1 MWAGAGV
8 IRSETR
14 CSTSYKS
21 SRWGLVVQ
29 GLPYSSAPD
38 ENGLEE
44 NDRENANDCGRELL
58 DSDLTHSIFHTNEKR
73 REIPRRIHVLG
84 VGNVGTFVAHS
95 LAGIPNRP
103 PITLMLRGK
112 SQARAWS
119 DRKDSGTLKIT
130 THNLTEARD
139 GFDIEWPQI
148 SRDESNQSFHESVA
162 GDTTQQGGAVQFN
175 TGLVTKRDSS
185 MSLSEGQAHGPQ
197 RNNSHDKLNDG
208 NTSNYVPI
216 KSQSSAI
223 QRETSHQHLDAY
235 DTSRDGYSVD
245 ADAEERPK
253 RTLKENESVIYNL
266 VVTLKAYATA
276 KAINSIAHRLT
287 RESTIL
293 FLQNGMGIIDEVNT
307 LVFPDPAQRPTYMVG
322 INSHGLKK
330 GKLDFEVIHSGKGTI
345 ALGIMPPLLVRD
357 SERIPTLSESSASAR
372 YMLRTMTRT
381 PVFVAVGFPPTQLLQ
396 QQLDKLAVNAIINP
410 LTAILNIING
420 GLVANFYLK
429 RVIRLLLA
437 EVSLVIRSLPE
448 LENVPNVK
456 MRFEPARLER
466 IALSVADKTYQ
477 NDSSMLQDVR
487 YGRQTEID
495 YINGYIVKR
504 GEELGVHCVLNYMLM
519 HMVRAKGVMTS
530 LDREERLPM
539 SFFKD
544 QE

>member
-8 IRSETR
+8 IRTESR
-14 CSTSYKS
+14 CLTSYKP
-21 SRWGLVVQ
+21 SRSGSVVQ
-29 GLPYSSAPD
+29 ELPYSSGPD
-38 ENGLEE
+38 ANGSKE
-44 NDRENANDCGRELL
+44 NDLDNADDDDGRELL
-58 DSDLTHSIFHTNEKR
+58 DSDRTYSIFHTEKKT
-73 REIPRRIHVLG
+73 REVPRRIHVLG

-112 SQARAWS
+112 TQARAWS
-119 DRKDSGTLKIT
+119 ERKDSGTLKIT
-130 THNLTEARD
+130 TYNLTEARD
-139 GFDIEWPQI
+139 GFDIEWPQN
-148 SRDESNQSFHESVA
+148 SRDAGDQSVHESGA
-162 GDTTQQGGAVQFN
+162 EDNRQHGGAVQVN
-175 TGLVTKRDSS
+175 MASKRDSS
-185 MSLSEGQAHGPQ
+185 MSLSEGQAHRSQ
-197 RNNSHDKLNDG
+197 RNNSQDEMNDG
-208 NTSNYVPI
+208 SMSNYVPI

-223 QRETSHQHLDAY
+223 QREIPQQHLDVY
-235 DTSRDGYSVD
+235 DTSRESYSMDPD
-245 ADAEERPK
+245 AKDSPTK
-253 RTLKENESVIYNL
+253 TPKENESIIYNL

-293 FLQNGMGIIDEVNT
+293 FLQNGMGIIDEVNN

-330 GKLDFEVIHSGKGTI
+330 GKLDFEVTHSGKGTI

-429 RVIRLLLA
+429 RVMRLLLA

-466 IALSVADKTYQ
+466 IALSVAEKTYQ

-487 YGRQTEID
+487 NGRQTEID

-519 HMVRAKGVMTS
+519 HMVKAKGVMTS
-530 LDREERLPM
+530 LDKEERLPM
-539 SFFKD
+539 SFFKGP
-544 QE
+544 E

>member
-1 MWAGAGV
+1 M
-8 IRSETR
+8 IRTESR
-14 CSTSYKS
+14 CSTSYKPF
-21 SRWGLVVQ
+21 RWGPVVQ
-29 GLPYSSAPD
+29 ELPYSSAPD
-38 ENGLEE
+38 ENGLKE
-44 NDRENANDCGRELL
+44 NDLDNADDDGRELL
-58 DSDLTHSIFHTNEKR
+58 DSDHTYSIFHTDKKR
-73 REIPRRIHVLG
+73 REVPRRIHVLG

-112 SQARAWS
+112 TQARTWS
-119 DRKDSGTLKIT
+119 ERKDSGTLKIT

-139 GFDIEWPQI
+139 GFDIEWPQNPH
-148 SRDESNQSFHESVA
+148 DEADQSVHESVI
-162 GDTTQQGGAVQFN
+162 GDTRQHGGAVQVN
-175 TGLVTKRDSS
+175 TGLATKRDSS
-185 MSLSEGQAHGPQ
+185 MSLSEGQAHRSQPK
-197 RNNSHDKLNDG
+197 NSQDKLNDG
-208 NTSNYVPI
+208 STSNYAPI

-223 QRETSHQHLDAY
+223 QRENSHQHLDAY
-235 DTSRDGYSVD
+235 DTSRGGHSVD
-245 ADAEERPK
+245 TDAEERPN
-253 RTLKENESVIYNL
+253 RTPKENESVIYNL

-276 KAINSIAHRLT
+276 KAINSIAPRLT

-293 FLQNGMGIIDEVNT
+293 FLQNGMGIIDEVNN

-330 GKLDFEVIHSGKGTI
+330 GKLDFEVAHSGKGTI

-381 PVFVAVGFPPTQLLQ
+381 PVFVAVGFPPTKLLQ

-429 RVIRLLLA
+429 RVMRLLLA

-448 LENVPNVK
+448 LQNVPNVK

-466 IALSVADKTYQ
+466 IALSVAEKTYQ

-487 YGRQTEID
+487 NDRQTEID

-519 HMVRAKGVMTS
+519 HMVKAKGVMTS
-530 LDREERLPM
+530 LDKEERLPM
-539 SFFKD
+539 SFFKSP
-544 QE
+544 E

>member
-1 MWAGAGV
+1 
-8 IRSETR
+8 
-14 CSTSYKS
+14 
-21 SRWGLVVQ
+21 
-29 GLPYSSAPD
+29 
-38 ENGLEE
+38 
-44 NDRENANDCGRELL
+44 
-58 DSDLTHSIFHTNEKR
+58 
-73 REIPRRIHVLG
+73 
-84 VGNVGTFVAHS
+84 
-95 LAGIPNRP
+95 
-103 PITLMLRGK
+103 MLRGK
-112 SQARAWS
+112 TQARAWNE
-119 DRKDSGTLKIT
+119 RKDSGTLKIT

-139 GFDIEWPQI
+139 GFDIEWPQYCH
-148 SRDESNQSFHESVA
+148 DEGDQSVHESGV
-162 GDTTQQGGAVQFN
+162 GDTRQHGGAVQVN
-175 TGLVTKRDSS
+175 TGLATKRDSS
-185 MSLSEGQAHGPQ
+185 MSLSEGQDYRSQ
-197 RNNSHDKLNDG
+197 WNNSQDQEDG
-208 NTSNYVPI
+208 STSNYAPI

-223 QRETSHQHLDAY
+223 QRENSHQHLDAY
-235 DTSRDGYSVD
+235 DTSRGGYNVD
-245 ADAEERPK
+245 ADAEELPK
-253 RTLKENESVIYNL
+253 RTPKEHESIIYNL

-293 FLQNGMGIIDEVNT
+293 FLQNGMGIIDEVNN

-330 GKLDFEVIHSGKGTI
+330 GKLDFEVTHSGKGTI

-357 SERIPTLSESSASAR
+357 SERIATLSESSASAR

-429 RVIRLLLA
+429 RVMRLLLA

-448 LENVPNVK
+448 LQNVPNVK

-466 IALSVADKTYQ
+466 IALSVAEKTYQ

-487 YGRQTEID
+487 NGRQTEID

-504 GEELGVHCVLNYMLM
+504 GEDLGVHCVLNYMLM
-519 HMVRAKGVMTS
+519 HMVKAKGVMTS
-530 LDREERLPM
+530 LDKEERLPM
-539 SFFKD
+539 SFFKGP
-544 QE
+544 E

>member
-1 MWAGAGV
+1 M
-8 IRSETR
+8 IRTESR
-14 CSTSYKS
+14 CSTPYKPF
-21 SRWGLVVQ
+21 RWGSVAQ
-29 GLPYSSAPD
+29 ELPYSSVPD
-38 ENGLEE
+38 ETGLRE
-44 NDRENANDCGRELL
+44 NDLDNADDEDGRELL
-58 DSDLTHSIFHTNEKR
+58 DSDHTYSIFHTDKKS
-73 REIPRRIHVLG
+73 REVPRRIHVLG
-84 VGNVGTFVAHS
+84 IGNVGTFVAHS

-112 SQARAWS
+112 TQARTWS
-119 DRKDSGTLKIT
+119 ERKDSGTLKIT
-130 THNLTEARD
+130 THDLTEARD

-148 SRDESNQSFHESVA
+148 SHDEGNQSVHESFT
-162 GDTTQQGGAVQFN
+162 GDSRQRRGAVQVN
-175 TGLVTKRDSS
+175 TGLTTERDSPVS
-185 MSLSEGQAHGPQ
+185 FSEGQAYRSQ
-197 RNNSHDKLNDG
+197 RNNFQNGMDDG
-208 NTSNYVPI
+208 STSNYVPI
-216 KSQSSAI
+216 KSQHSAI
-223 QRETSHQHLDAY
+223 QREIPQQHLDTY

-245 ADAEERPK
+245 PDPEDSPTK
-253 RTLKENESVIYNL
+253 TPKENESIIYNL
-266 VVTLKAYATA
+266 VVTLKAHGTA
-276 KAINSIAHRLT
+276 KAINTIAHRLT

-293 FLQNGMGIIDEVNT
+293 FLQNGMGIINEVNN

-330 GKLDFEVIHSGKGTI
+330 GRLDFEVIHSGKGTI
-345 ALGIMPPLLVRD
+345 ALGIMPPLLVRE

-410 LTAILNIING
+410 LTAILNIVNG

-437 EVSLVIRSLPE
+437 EVAAVIRSLPE
-448 LENVPNVK
+448 LQNVPNVK

-466 IALSVADKTYQ
+466 IALSVAEKTYQ

-519 HMVRAKGVMTS
+519 HMVKAKGVMTS
-530 LDREERLPM
+530 LDREERLPI
-539 SFFKD
+539 SLFKGP
-544 QE
+544 E

>member
-1 MWAGAGV
+1 M
-8 IRSETR
+8 S
-14 CSTSYKS
+14 
-21 SRWGLVVQ
+21 
-29 GLPYSSAPD
+29 YSSAPD
-38 ENGLEE
+38 ENGLEG
-44 NDRENANDCGRELL
+44 NDHDNAFDDGRDLL
-58 DSDLTHSIFHTNEKR
+58 QYDITNSVFQRDNKKWEV
-73 REIPRRIHVLG
+73 PRRIHVLG

-103 PITLMLRGK
+103 PITLMLRAR
-112 SQARAWS
+112 SQARAWNE
-119 DRKDSGTLKIT
+119 RKDGGTLKIK

-139 GFDIEWPQI
+139 GFDIEWPQNLEDKG
-148 SRDESNQSFHESVA
+148 DESFHESVA
-162 GDTTQQGGAVQFN
+162 GDATQDEEAVQVKA
-175 TGLVTKRDSS
+175 GLAGKRNSS
-185 MSLSEGQAHGPQ
+185 MSLSEGQAYGPQ
-197 RNNSHDKLNDG
+197 WKNSQDKLNDG
-208 NTSNYVPI
+208 GTSNYVPI
-216 KSQSSAI
+216 KGQSSAI
-223 QRETSHQHLDAY
+223 QQEHSQEHSDVYGA
-235 DTSRDGYSVD
+235 SRDGYNMD
-245 ADAEERPK
+245 PAAEESLN
-253 RTLKENESVIYNL
+253 RTPNENESIIYNL

-293 FLQNGMGIIDEVNT
+293 FLQNGMGIIDEVNR
-307 LVFPDPAQRPTYMVG
+307 LVFPDPTQRPTYMVG

-330 GKLDFEVIHSGKGTI
+330 GNLDFEVTHSGKGTI
-345 ALGIMPPLLVRD
+345 ALGIMPPLLVGD

-372 YMLRTMTRT
+372 YLLRTITRT
-381 PVFVAVGFPPTQLLQ
+381 PVFVAVGFPPTKLLQ

-429 RVIRLLLA
+429 RVMRLLLA
-437 EVSLVIRSLPE
+437 EVALVIRSLPE

-466 IALSVADKTYQ
+466 IALSVAEKTYQ

-519 HMVRAKGVMTS
+519 HMVKAKGVMTS

-539 SFFKD
+539 SFFKKP
-544 QE
+544 E